1 MKKLKNA
8 SANVNLRSIQ
18 RQILFQDHSYA
29 LVVNVGIIEVSEMD
43 FNEIKEYLK
52 ELMANDDDFW
62 TVFNA
67 EDYYSRM
74 DGAFKDEGDDWECG
88 FCSFQIESSDCV
100 ESKDA
105 IEMIEEHLQEKHTW
119 DILMKEIK
127 KNVAANKDA
136 KQLSLMEAV
145 K

>member
-1 MKKLKNA
+1 LKNV
-8 SANVNLRSIQ
+8 SADVNLRNIQ
-18 RQILFQDHSYA
+18 QPILFLDHSYTP
-29 LVVNVGIIEVSEMD
+29 VVNVDIIEVSEMD